1 MELLNRISETLQK
14 GDLENTKKLVAEA
27 LEESVNPHD
36 ILTKGLIAGMDVIGE
51 KFKNGEIFIPHVLV
65 ASRAMHGG
73 MDLLR
78 PVLVEAGVESAGTF
92 IIGTVEGDHHDIGK
106 NLVIMMLEGKGFDV
120 TDLGINVTADRF
132 VEVVRNT
139 GAPLLGMSA
148 LLSTTRPMMKETI
161 EALKEAGIREKVK
174 VIVGGGAV
182 TQEYA
187 REIGADGYG
196 QDATES
202 AERAL
207 ELVGTA

>member
-27 LEESVNPHD
+27 LEKGSEPHD
-36 ILTKGLIAGMDVIGE
+36 ILAKGLIAGMDVIGE

-73 MDLLR
+73 MELLR
-78 PVLVEAGVESAGTF
+78 PVLVESGIESTGKF

-106 NLVIMMLEGKGFDV
+106 NLVIMMLEGKGFEV
-120 TDLGINVTADRF
+120 IDLGINVTADRF
-132 VEVVRNT
+132 VEEVRNT
-139 GAPLLGMSA
+139 GAPILGMSA

-161 EALKEAGIREKVK
+161 DALDKAGLRKQVK
-174 VIVGGGAV
+174 IMVGGGAV
-182 TQEYA
+182 TGDDA
-187 REIGADGYG
+187 REIGADGFG
-196 QDATES
+196 QDATDS

-207 ELVGTA
+207 ELMGAQ